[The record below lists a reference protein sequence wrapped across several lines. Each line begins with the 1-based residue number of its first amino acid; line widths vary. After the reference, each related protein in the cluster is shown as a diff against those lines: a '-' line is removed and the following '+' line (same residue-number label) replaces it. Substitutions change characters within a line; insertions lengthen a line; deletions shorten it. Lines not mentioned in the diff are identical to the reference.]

1 MNKFYDAISYNQ
13 LKIPVFRYKWLS
25 IMSYQ
30 LDVSL
35 IIYGKS
41 KCITLLFLLRIFI
54 AVSLHVNQV
63 KLKNIYIHKNTI
75 FCIKGQKSL

>member
-13 LKIPVFRYKWLS
+13 LKIPGYRYKWLS

-35 IIYGKS
+35 IM
-41 KCITLLFLLRIFI
+41 
-54 AVSLHVNQV
+54 VNQNV
-63 KLKNIYIHKNTI
+63 KRFFFY
-75 FCIKGQKSL
+75 

>member
-13 LKIPVFRYKWLS
+13 LKIPVYRYKWLS

-35 IIYGKS
+35 IM
-41 KCITLLFLLRIFI
+41 
-54 AVSLHVNQV
+54 VNQNV
-63 KLKNIYIHKNTI
+63 KNLYWCEFTCKSGEIKKYIYSPKYDNLH
-75 FCIKGQKSL
+75 

>member
-13 LKIPVFRYKWLS
+13 LKIPGYRYKWLS

-35 IIYGKS
+35 II
-41 KCITLLFLLRIFI
+41 
-54 AVSLHVNQV
+54 VNQNV
-63 KLKNIYIHKNTI
+63 
-75 FCIKGQKSL
+75 